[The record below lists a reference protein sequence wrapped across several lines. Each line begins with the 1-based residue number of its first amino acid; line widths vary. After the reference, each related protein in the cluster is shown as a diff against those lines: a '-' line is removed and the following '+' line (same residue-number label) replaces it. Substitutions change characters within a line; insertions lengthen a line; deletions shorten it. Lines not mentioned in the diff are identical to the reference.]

1 VLEGD
6 PFPGVVNTTG
16 SALVDRNGVVREV
29 HRVYE
34 VPDRRGVTVAV
45 TLRIEA
51 TGNAEDPFETY
62 AD

>member
-1 VLEGD
+1 
-6 PFPGVVNTTG
+6 
-16 SALVDRNGVVREV
+16 VVREV